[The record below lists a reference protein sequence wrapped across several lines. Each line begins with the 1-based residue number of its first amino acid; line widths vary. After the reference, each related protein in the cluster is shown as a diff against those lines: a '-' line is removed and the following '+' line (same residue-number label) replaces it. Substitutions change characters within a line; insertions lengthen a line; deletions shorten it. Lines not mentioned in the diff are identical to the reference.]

1 MSHKYQDHYFH
12 RAKKEHYLARA
23 VYKLEEIHSKY
34 RLLRPGIRVLDLGA
48 APGSWMQLASRVVGS
63 KGLLV
68 GVDLKQIDHAFPSHV
83 VVLQGDIFDESFTE
97 GLQRDFAPFDVIL
110 SDMAPATS
118 GIRVA
123 DSARSALLFERT
135 LELVKLML
143 RPQGHFLSKIFQGAE
158 FHDLLLQV
166 KRMFSWVKVV
176 KPDASRK
183 ESKEIYILAM
193 HFKGRQEKCP
203 ELEVN

>member
-1 MSHKYQDHYFH
+1 MPHKYQDHYFH
-12 RAKKEHYLARA
+12 RAKKEQYLARA

-34 RLLRPGIRVLDLGA
+34 RLLRPGDRVLDLGA
-48 APGSWMQLASRVVGS
+48 APGSWMQLTSRLIGS

-68 GVDLKQIDHAFPSHV
+68 GVDLKKIDHVFPTHV
-83 VVLQGDIFDESFTE
+83 VALQGDINDPDFLERLRKE
-97 GLQRDFAPFDVIL
+97 FAPFDVIL
-110 SDMAPATS
+110 SDMAPSTS

-135 LELVKLML
+135 LELVGLLL
-143 RPQGHFLSKIFQGAE
+143 RPQGHFLSKIFQGSE
-158 FHDLLLQV
+158 FHELLVRV
-166 KRMFSWVKVV
+166 KKSFPWVKVV

-193 HFKGRQEKCP
+193 RFKGSAPIPKE
-203 ELEVN
+203 

>member
-1 MSHKYQDHYFH
+1 MPHKYQDHYFH
-12 RAKKEHYLARA
+12 RAKKEQYLARA
-23 VYKLEEIHSKY
+23 VYKLEEIQNTYH
-34 RLLRPGIRVLDLGA
+34 LLRPGDRVLDLGA
-48 APGSWMQLASRVVGS
+48 APGSWMQLTNRLIGS

-68 GVDLKQIDHAFPSHV
+68 GVDLKKIEYAFPAPT
-83 VVLQGDIFDESFTE
+83 VVLQGDIFDADFADRLRAE
-97 GLQRDFAPFDVIL
+97 FAPFDVIL

-123 DSARSALLFERT
+123 DSARSELLFERS

-143 RPQGHFLSKIFQGAE
+143 RPQGHFLSKIFQGAG
-158 FHDLLLQV
+158 FHELLLQV
-166 KRMFSWVKVV
+166 KRMFSRVKVV

-193 HFKGRQEKCP
+193 HFKG
-203 ELEVN
+203 